1 MPVTR
6 LCWTVLLVIL
16 LAATAGC
23 ANNSGADGAAAIDP
37 DLSVL
42 APARQALAQANTPQA
57 QRYAPRALDS
67 ARQNISLADDII
79 TLAARDGRAPN
90 DDERGR
96 VQDLVQSAQL
106 DAQLAVT
113 RSRAQAAAAKLKQLQ
128 SILHADDAGTAVRG
142 GSQ

>member
-1 MPVTR
+1 
-6 LCWTVLLVIL
+6 
-16 LAATAGC
+16 
-23 ANNSGADGAAAIDP
+23 
-37 DLSVL
+37 
-42 APARQALAQANTPQA
+42 LAQANTPQA
-57 QRYAPRALDS
+57 QQYAPRALDS